1 MINVESER
9 RPFLFP
15 NCILAACG
23 SLRGCLLCR
32 GQPLCGKT
40 IKIRV
45 KNREPLPSYAMEMS
59 DEYQDMGNPGGGVA
73 VVNIPMAHHQHSP
86 DSPLVSVFIFFFFN
100 L

>member
-1 MINVESER
+1 M
-9 RPFLFP
+9 
-15 NCILAACG
+15 
-23 SLRGCLLCR
+23 CR

-86 DSPLVSVFIFFFFN
+86 DSPLVSVFIFFFFFYFIYDPN
-100 L
+100 VFLRSYEDKKNFFDVLIIIDR

>member
-1 MINVESER
+1 
-9 RPFLFP
+9 
-15 NCILAACG
+15 
-23 SLRGCLLCR
+23 
-32 GQPLCGKT
+32 
-40 IKIRV
+40 
-45 KNREPLPSYAMEMS
+45 MEMS